1 MEALITMFLTGGLN
15 KKNSTGPA
23 TPQQR
28 EISAEL
34 QQMIK
39 LLREAKGGGVSQ
51 EFAKKLKILD
61 DNRAEIENG
70 IVAWVKL
77 VEVIV
82 QGAEQRYP
90 DGHGA
95 RKKAQVRAAL
105 YQIVS
110 GEDFEIPKVPRYLQP
125 VIMEIVVDWFVEVI
139 VANANEYELWDS
151 REPDKGWMGSIWAL
165 LGMAMKLLLAPLA
178 EIFSWIYVKV
188 RYSEPLTPELEA
200 AVQQV
205 KDTRLISN
213 KRELLGSPTDLI
225 TFVAEHSQQI
235 AAGTRLFFEVVHQA
249 ERFVSLSGPDKKA
262 YARNVILDV
271 LDELGFPVGG
281 GLFGAIVTAFID
293 SGIESAWS
301 IFNKRAP
308 EAFRHRRREL
318 AST

>member
-15 KKNSTGPA
+15 KKSSTGPA

-51 EFAKKLKILD
+51 EFARKLKILD
-61 DNRAEIENG
+61 DNRADIEKG
-70 IVAWVKL
+70 IVAWTNL

-90 DGHGA
+90 KGYGD

-139 VANANEYELWDS
+139 VVNANEYELWDS

-165 LGMAMKLLLAPLA
+165 LGMALNLLAPLA
-178 EIFSWIYVKV
+178 EIFSWIYVKM

-200 AVQQV
+200 AVQRV
-205 KDTRLISN
+205 KDTHLISD
-213 KRELLGSPTDLI
+213 KRALLGSPTDFI
-225 TFVAEHSQQI
+225 TFVAQHSKQI
-235 AAGTRLFFEVVHQA
+235 AAGTKLFFEVVHQA
-249 ERFVSLSGPDKKA
+249 ERFVSLSGPEKKD
-262 YARNVILDV
+262 YARDVILGV

-301 IFNKRAP
+301 IFDKRAP

-318 AST
+318 ASS

>member
-1 MEALITMFLTGGLN
+1 MEALVTMFLTRGVN
-15 KKNSTGPA
+15 KKSSTGGG

-34 QQMIK
+34 RQMIA

-51 EFAKKLKILD
+51 EFARKLKILD
-61 DNRAEIENG
+61 DNRADIEKG

-90 DGHGA
+90 DGRGG

-105 YQIVS
+105 YQIIS
-110 GEDFEIPKVPRYLQP
+110 GEEFQIPKVPPYLQP
-125 VIMEIVVDWFVEVI
+125 VIMNIVVDWSVDVI
-139 VANANEYELWDS
+139 VDNVNEFNLWDDS
-151 REPDKGWMGSIWAL
+151 QPKGWAGAIWTLMGMALKL
-165 LGMAMKLLLAPLA
+165 LGPLF
-178 EIFSWIYVKV
+178 ELFNRLYVKV
-188 RYSEPLTPELEA
+188 RFSEPLTPELEA
-200 AVQQV
+200 AVKAV
-205 KDTRLISN
+205 KDTHLLSD
-213 KRELLGSPTDLI
+213 KRALLGSPTDLI
-225 TFVAEHSQQI
+225 TFVAQHSQQI
-235 AAGTRLFFEVVHQA
+235 IAGTRLFFEVVHQA
-249 ERFVSLSGPDKKA
+249 ERFVSMSGPDKKA
-262 YARNVILDV
+262 YARDVILGV
-271 LDELGFPVGG
+271 LDELGFPVGP

>member
-1 MEALITMFLTGGLN
+1 MEALVTMFFTRGLN
-15 KKNSTGPA
+15 KKSSTGAA

-34 QQMIK
+34 RQMIE
-39 LLREAKGGGVSQ
+39 LLRKAKGGGVSQ

-61 DNRAEIENG
+61 DNRAEIEKG

-110 GEDFEIPKVPRYLQP
+110 GEEFQIPKVPRYLQP

-139 VANANEYELWDS
+139 VANANEFDLWDDS
-151 REPDKGWMGSIWAL
+151 QPKGWAGAIWTL
-165 LGMAMKLLLAPLA
+165 VGMAMKLLLAPLA

-188 RYSEPLTPELEA
+188 RYKEPLTPELEA
-200 AVQQV
+200 AVKEV
-205 KDTRLISN
+205 KDTHLLSN
-213 KRELLGSPTDLI
+213 KRALLGSPTDLI

-249 ERFVSLSGPDKKA
+249 ERFVSMSGPDKKA
-262 YARNVILDV
+262 YAREVILGV
-271 LDELGFPVGG
+271 LEELGFPVRS

-301 IFNKRAP
+301 IFNERAP